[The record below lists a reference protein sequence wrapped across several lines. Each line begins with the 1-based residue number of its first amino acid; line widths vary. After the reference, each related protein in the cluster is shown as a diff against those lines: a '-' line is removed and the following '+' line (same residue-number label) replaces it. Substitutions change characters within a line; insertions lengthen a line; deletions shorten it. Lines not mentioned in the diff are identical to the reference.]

1 MSFANI
7 IFLIFG
13 FAIGWLIGWTVGFV
27 IGKIK
32 IRKNK

>member
-32 IRKNK
+32 NQKK